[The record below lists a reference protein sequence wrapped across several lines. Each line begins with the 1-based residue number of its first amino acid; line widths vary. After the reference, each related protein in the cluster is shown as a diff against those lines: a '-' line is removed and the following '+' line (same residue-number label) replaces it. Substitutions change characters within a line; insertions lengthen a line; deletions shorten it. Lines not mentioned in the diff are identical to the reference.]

1 MSAHTADT
9 VSQSVSVLTL
19 SARIAESGSVT
30 HLPET
35 VRPVGWAAHYA
46 GAEQPWE
53 RVAEAR
59 VNQEVAPLL
68 AEIATAEPP
77 ADVAHLYASVESWR
91 RAAVAETR
99 RAASKEAYERVVG
112 EMRREALAAIDAR
125 GAAFQAVEWVESTRI
140 FRVQGEWTVTL
151 SVSGT
156 DHTAVREAFAAGLP
170 GRRDEILADA
180 QNRIPRVSG
189 TVRAATDTPERVRK
203 AWQRDRRK
211 GTAPKPATGC
221 YSPGSWVT
229 WQHPE
234 TGQTFTGIVTKWLFG
249 ERTDPARRTVIPSD
263 GSESVVMVLEP
274 RAKPTAGPWNVVYGP
289 ETFSPVQPGAQQLEL
304 AM

>member
-1 MSAHTADT
+1 MSTHT
-9 VSQSVSVLTL
+9 VSESVSVLTL
-19 SARIAESGSVT
+19 SARIAESGSIT
-30 HLPET
+30 YLPDT
-35 VRPVGWAAHYA
+35 VRAVDWAAHYA
-46 GAEQPWE
+46 GADQPWE

-68 AEIATAEPP
+68 AEIAMAELP

-91 RAAVAETR
+91 RATVAETR
-99 RAASKEAYERVVG
+99 RTASKEAYERVMG
-112 EMRREALAAIDAR
+112 GMRREALAAINAK
-125 GAAFQAVEWVESTRI
+125 GAGFQPVGWEESTRV
-140 FRVQGEWTVTL
+140 FRVQGEWTVTV
-151 SVSGT
+151 STSGT

-189 TVRAATDTPERVRK
+189 TVRATADTPERVRK

-211 GTAPKPATGC
+211 RTAPKPATGC

-229 WQHPE
+229 WRHPE
-234 TGQTFTGIVTKWLFG
+234 TGQTLTGIVTKWLIG
-249 ERTDPARRTVIPSD
+249 ERTDPDRRTVIPSD
-263 GSESVVMVLEP
+263 GSEPVVMVLEA
-274 RAKPTAGPWNVVYGP
+274 RAKPTVGPWYVVYGL
-289 ETFSPVQPGAQQLEL
+289 ESSSPVQPGVQQLEL